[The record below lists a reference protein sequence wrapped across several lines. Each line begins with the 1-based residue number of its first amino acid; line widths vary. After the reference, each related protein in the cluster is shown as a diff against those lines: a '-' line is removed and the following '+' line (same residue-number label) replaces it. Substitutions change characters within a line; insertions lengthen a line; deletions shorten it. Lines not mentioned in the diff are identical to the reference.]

1 MLLKNKSAVI
11 TGCNRGIGKKI
22 LEVFSEN
29 GADIF
34 ACVRKIDKK
43 FKSEIKELVEKFD
56 NNITPI
62 ELDLETLIKQKVP
75 RKIF

>member
-22 LEVFSEN
+22 LEVFSSN

-43 FKSEIKELVEKFD
+43 I
-56 NNITPI
+56 
-62 ELDLETLIKQKVP
+62 
-75 RKIF
+75 